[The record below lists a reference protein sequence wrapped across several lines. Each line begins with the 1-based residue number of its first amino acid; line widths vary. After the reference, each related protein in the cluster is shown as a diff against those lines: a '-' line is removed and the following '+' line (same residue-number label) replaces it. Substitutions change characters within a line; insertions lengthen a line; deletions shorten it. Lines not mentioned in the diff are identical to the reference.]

1 MTTYVF
7 YVYWYIFIGILL
19 RALRSPQE
27 EPPKL
32 AAVNCRQMTNDGDG
46 VVCDDNTEIHTPTI
60 EETSETTTE
69 EEGENMDDLGTI
81 VCNPEDENC
90 NTADFDRK

>member
-19 RALRSPQE
+19 RALRSPVDEQL
-27 EPPKL
+27 KL
-32 AAVNCRQMTNDGDG
+32 AAVNCRQWTNDGDV
-46 VVCDDNTEIHTPTI
+46 VVCDDKTAIRAIII
-60 EETSETTTE
+60 EEMSETTTE
-69 EEGENMDDLGTI
+69 KEGKNRDDLGPI

-90 NTADFDRK
+90 NPADFDRK